1 MRSDQCFSDHWP
13 VVASVAVPVAAG
25 DPGFDEAPRR
35 RRAARLTFFF
45 FCGSEPRGRGNWHD
59 DGLYR
64 AATVRQPLAFA
75 FFFFCGTRAPG
86 RSETFAGSSPVLRM
100 LKTPTTPVLRC
111 PGPGWTPS
119 RASPVPTAPLA
130 GAKAPCQPGET
141 TGDAGFDPL
150 KPHPRG
156 PPPGAASSS
165 AIPRWRRWL
174 SRRGEDRRVRVTQPL
189 RCAARRC

>member
-1 MRSDQCFSDHWP
+1 MEGALSLLRRAHAGGP
-13 VVASVAVPVAAG
+13 GALPARVPRVVPAARALPDPHPQAVQGHRLAG
-25 DPGFDEAPRR
+25 QAGAPRR
-35 RRAARLTFFF
+35 PGAPPHRGLCRVAF

-75 FFFFCGTRAPG
+75 
-86 RSETFAGSSPVLRM
+86 GSSPVSRM

-119 RASPVPTAPLA
+119 RASPVPTATLA
-130 GAKAPCQPGET
+130 GATAPCQPGET

-165 AIPRWRRWL
+165 AIPRWLRWL
-174 SRRGEDRRVRVTQPL
+174 RGGPRSVRSRHTD
-189 RCAARRC
+189 